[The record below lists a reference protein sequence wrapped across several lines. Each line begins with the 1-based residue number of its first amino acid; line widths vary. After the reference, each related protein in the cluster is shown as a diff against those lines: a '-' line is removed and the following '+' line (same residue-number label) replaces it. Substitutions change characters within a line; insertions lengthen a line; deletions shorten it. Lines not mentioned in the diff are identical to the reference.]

1 MESTNTEVVPYWVRL
16 PGLRNDKGV
25 AVDLELKAWL
35 HGAHSLHW
43 ELRRIYD
50 GLNLVSRSNRYLHA
64 WLWERKLLLESEFAQ
79 LGLRWEDHHRCSHK
93 AERARKRKD
102 KDDNSSI
109 HEEFTVTTLGL
120 LLFLQIMAVSL
131 RNPQQKLAAQTILT
145 NMFDRMG
152 SHMSVQTALGAI
164 TQEQSLLCP
173 SRLCGKV
180 ACVHLESMRAIDEQG
195 NLVNGSIGIG
205 WKSIMSL
212 LPVCPAMKKGVSAVL
227 AQLADQL
234 VIGVL
239 ESSYTS
245 DPLQGSRVSVNH
257 PEVHL
262 KRRRADEDYKEAVV
276 TKVVTQGRAASGRA
290 YVRAVEGP
298 DACSKVSLWE
308 DQHSTRYLLSGWAM
322 PEHVSYSVAIDASRL
337 GKPAEET
344 LVAFAYA
351 RDCSAGVWLPPQV
364 SNLTAFLSLTHPF
377 QKESAICSDKRCL
390 VRTSIKTFGQVLCC
404 CLPVVQSCL
413 YNVRTNMFLVRTS
426 LSSGEQGSSRSV
438 QVAINSFH
446 E

>member
-1 MESTNTEVVPYWVRL
+1 MESANTEVVPYWVRL

-64 WLWERKLLLESEFAQ
+64 WLWERKQLLEAEFAQ

-93 AERARKRKD
+93 AERARKRKG

-109 HEEFTVTTLGL
+109 HDEFTVTTLGL

-131 RNPQQKLAAQTILT
+131 RNVDQKLAAQTILT

-152 SHMSVQTALGAI
+152 SHMSLPTALGAI

-180 ACVHLESMRAIDEQG
+180 ACVHLESMTAIDAEG
-195 NLVNGSIGIG
+195 KFVNGSIGIG
-205 WKSIMSL
+205 WKSFIAS
-212 LPVCPAMKKGVSAVL
+212 LPVCPALKQGVSAVL
-227 AQLADQL
+227 TRLADQL
-234 VIGVL
+234 VMGVL
-239 ESSYTS
+239 EASYTS

-257 PEVHL
+257 PQVQP

-276 TKVVTQGRAASGRA
+276 TKVVSDGRAASGRA

-298 DACSKVSLWE
+298 DVCSKVSLWE
-308 DQHSTRYLLSGWAM
+308 DQHSSLYQLRGWMM
-322 PEHVSYSVAIDASRL
+322 PQDITYSLAVDASRL

-344 LVAFAYA
+344 LVGFAYA
-351 RDCSAGVWLPPQV
+351 RRTSEGVWLPPQV
-364 SNLTAFLSLTHPF
+364 
-377 QKESAICSDKRCL
+377 
-390 VRTSIKTFGQVLCC
+390 
-404 CLPVVQSCL
+404 
-413 YNVRTNMFLVRTS
+413 
-426 LSSGEQGSSRSV
+426 
-438 QVAINSFH
+438 
-446 E
+446 